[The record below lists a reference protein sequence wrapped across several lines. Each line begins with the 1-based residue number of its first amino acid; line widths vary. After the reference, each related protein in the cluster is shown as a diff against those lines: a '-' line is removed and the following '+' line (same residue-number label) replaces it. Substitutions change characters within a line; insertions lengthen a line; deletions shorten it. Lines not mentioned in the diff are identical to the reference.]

1 MTIKIEKVGGPEI
14 EAAVAAN
21 DGYCPCAV
29 CHEPDTKCMCLEFRL
44 STTSGLCQCGLYK
57 KTITED

>member
-1 MTIKIEKVGGPEI
+1 MVKIEKVGGPEI

-29 CHEPDTKCMCLEFRL
+29 QHTPDTKCMCLEFRQL
-44 STTSGLCQCGLYK
+44 AESGLCTCGLYK
-57 KTITED
+57 KTITQD